1 MTSDKLQ
8 VHIAKTLKFSLVITS
23 VISISGCGLSALAFR
38 DTNPVIQDHATPA
51 LLSFRRTNVFATT
64 ASRRLA
70 IVTEDSKGNLLTCA
84 EPPPDVGEA
93 FASAIAAGLQAA
105 GTATHTSGEKISAEL
120 ATQYGRAVATQIAPL
135 LYRTQGLQLYRD
147 SMYKLC
153 IDRMNGWI
161 DQTHYDSEKKGKF
174 EEAMKLINAELP
186 IMGKAIETF
195 YTNVKAGEAKVN
207 VDDIV
212 KILAIQ
218 NKAPSPASENKNP
231 GQ

>member
-8 VHIAKTLKFSLVITS
+8 VHIAKTLKFGLVIAS
-23 VISISGCGLSALAFR
+23 AIFMSGCGISALAFR
-38 DTNPVIQDHATPA
+38 DTNPVIQDYATPA
-51 LLSFRRTNVFATT
+51 PLSFKRSTNVFATT

-93 FASAIAAGLQAA
+93 FASAVAAGLQAA

-161 DQTHYDSEKKGKF
+161 TPADYNSEKKEKF
-174 EEAMKLINAELP
+174 DEAMKLINAELP
-186 IMGKAIETF
+186 IMGKAVETF

-212 KILAIQ
+212 KILATQ
-218 NKAPSPASENKNP
+218 NKAPSPSSESKKP
-231 GQ
+231 